1 LWGIK
6 PLEQTRQDF
15 SGQELLLEVQKVP
28 TPQRNCSPTAL
39 NYASVDAPRLMIPVP
54 RVHHHVADEAHM
66 KRVGDAASK
75 GLGVILRV
83 CINGLSRLAAGNAGN
98 GARKRPR
105 PPLTIKPGLRPG
117 PLFPVETVVALQ
129 SLLLRLMNTNY
140 TRIGRQCH
148 LLNEIKQLY
157 QLVPHIISSGA
168 GQPGREFF
176 DKK

>member
-1 LWGIK
+1 
-6 PLEQTRQDF
+6 
-15 SGQELLLEVQKVP
+15 LLEDQKVP
-28 TPQRNCSPTAL
+28 TSNRNRLPTAL

-54 RVHHHVADEAHM
+54 RVHHYVADEAHV

-83 CINGLSRLAAGNAGN
+83 RINRLSRLAAGNAGN

-105 PPLTIKPGLRPG
+105 PPLRIKPGLRPG

-129 SLLLRLMNTNY
+129 SLALRLMSTNY
-140 TRIGRQCH
+140 TRIGRQRH
-148 LLNEIKQLY
+148 LLNENKSIKSDNSAESFNQ
-157 QLVPHIISSGA
+157 GWTA
-168 GQPGREFF
+168 GREVF